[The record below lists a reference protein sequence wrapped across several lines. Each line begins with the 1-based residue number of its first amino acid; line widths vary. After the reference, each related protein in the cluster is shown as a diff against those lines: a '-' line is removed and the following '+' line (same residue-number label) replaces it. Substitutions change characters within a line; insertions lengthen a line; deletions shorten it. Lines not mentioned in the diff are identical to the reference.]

1 MTHEQCF
8 APAFEPGIEMLNQ
21 TNACAALTGDV
32 PARAPAL
39 AVRPSG
45 RGVLVSLAVLAAAAA
60 PSPIAAQPSPGGDA
74 MLSQSRAEQP
84 VLTLTEAA
92 ALANSDQP
100 SLSAFERE
108 AAASAAA
115 AAAAT
120 VLPDPQVT
128 AFNPTAD
135 GMNISGAPLL
145 KTGMRVG
152 TLAPGALFLWRACSP
167 VSSSQLDRLRQ
178 AVSAAGE
185 AGYGASA
192 AHVDGS

>member
-1 MTHEQCF
+1 
-8 APAFEPGIEMLNQ
+8 MLNQ
-21 TNACAALTGDV
+21 TNARAALTGDV

-115 AAAAT
+115 AAAA
-120 VLPDPQVT
+120 
-128 AFNPTAD
+128 
-135 GMNISGAPLL
+135 
-145 KTGMRVG
+145 KTR
-152 TLAPGALFLWRACSP
+152 RN
-167 VSSSQLDRLRQ
+167 SSFFDFPPKGLSVQ
-178 AVSAAGE
+178 E
-185 AGYGASA
+185 E
-192 AHVDGS
+192 

>member
-1 MTHEQCF
+1 
-8 APAFEPGIEMLNQ
+8 MLNQ

-128 AFNPTAD
+128 AGVQNFPVTGEMAFNPTAD